1 MFLIFNLYYVNSLCV
16 SVCGDG
22 VGEVWGGVDWGVG
35 RRRER
40 GVTEGGEEIEIK
52 GWEDR
57 PTYH

>member
-1 MFLIFNLYYVNSLCV
+1 M